1 MNIFDKITQGIYTI
15 AEMSANHA
23 GSIDTALSIV
33 RSAKES
39 GADCLKI
46 QTYTADT
53 LTIDCDNDYFKI
65 KGGLWDGY
73 KLYDLYKEAYMPWE
87 WQAIIKSECDKL
99 GLDFL
104 STPFDKTS
112 VDFLEKLNIE
122 FYKIASFELIDIPLI
137 EYTASKGKPMIMSC
151 GMASEEEI
159 QQALD
164 ACYSVGNK
172 QVVLLK
178 CCSEYPANYSDMN
191 IATIFDMQS
200 RFKVPVGLS
209 DHSMGSMAAVVAV
222 SLGACV
228 IEKHF
233 CVSRKIKNPDSEF
246 SMEPQEF
253 RQMITDI
260 NIAKQICGKVN
271 YELTDKEKAST
282 VFRRSLFAIKD
293 IKKGEAFTEENV
305 KSIRPSFGLKPVFYN
320 NLLQTNA
327 KRSYQ
332 YGDPIL
338 KDEVQND

>member
-112 VDFLEKLNIE
+112 VDFLEGLDMA
-122 FYKIASFELIDIPLI
+122 FYKIASFELVDIPLI

-164 ACYSVGNK
+164 ACYNVGNK

-191 IATIFDMQS
+191 IATISDMQS

-233 CVSRKIKNPDSEF
+233 CASRKIKNPDSEF

-260 NIAKQICGKVN
+260 NIAKQICGKVS
-271 YELTDKEKAST
+271 YKLTDKEKAST

>member
-65 KGGLWDGY
+65 KGGLWDGF

-87 WQAIIKSECDKL
+87 WQEIIKSECDNL

-112 VDFLEKLNIE
+112 VDFLEKLNIA
-122 FYKIASFELIDIPLI
+122 FYKIASFELVDIPLI
-137 EYTASKGKPMIMSC
+137 EYTASKGKPMIISC

-164 ACYSVGNK
+164 ACYNVGNK

-191 IATIFDMQS
+191 IATISDMQS
-200 RFKVPVGLS
+200 KFKVPVGLS

-253 RQMITDI
+253 KQMITDI
-260 NIAKQICGKVN
+260 NIANQIRGKVS
-271 YELTDKEKAST
+271 YDLTEKEKAST

-305 KSIRPSFGLKPVFYN
+305 KSIRPSFGLKPVFYK